1 MKHKRNTVIQ
11 LAILTVL
18 GGAVILTMLLPQL
31 PSQRGAA
38 PLVEISVILRESDSS
53 LWSSARLGMDQAAGE
68 LGAEL
73 RVLTLDRTNDGT
85 DQLEVLRRELGQQ
98 TDVLVVVPADPE
110 GLARALPD
118 QGTACPVLT
127 MEPPL
132 EGAVLAATPDNAA
145 LGRALA
151 QAAVDDGAA
160 GTVLLLN
167 ASPNS
172 TGVTARAAAAQ
183 EVLEAA
189 GAAARVRAVDL
200 SAPSDALRDLL
211 KQPDL
216 TAVMVFE
223 PALTEQAAS
232 LKQSLGLDVPL
243 YGVGVTASA
252 AAWLER
258 GVISAAGA
266 WSDFAAGYLAVE
278 GAVNLARGTDCRVEQ
293 LPFFIV
299 RGEELYEAEYQKLL
313 FPVG

>member
-18 GGAVILTMLLPQL
+18 GGAVILTMLLPRF
-31 PSQRGAA
+31 PGQRAAA

-73 RVLTLDRTNDGT
+73 RVLTLARTNDGA
-85 DQLEVLRRELGQQ
+85 DQLAVVRREVSQQ
-98 TDVLVVVPADPE
+98 TDALVVVPADPE
-110 GLARALPD
+110 GLARALAGQDP
-118 QGTACPVLT
+118 GCPILT
-127 MEPPL
+127 MESAV
-132 EGAVLAATPDNAA
+132 EGAVPAASPDNGA

-151 QAAVDDGAA
+151 QAVIDDGAA

-167 ASPNS
+167 ASPDS
-172 TGVTARAAAAQ
+172 TGVTARAAGAQ
-183 EVLEAA
+183 ETLEAA
-189 GAAARVRAVDL
+189 GTAVRVRAVDL

-232 LKQSLGLDVPL
+232 LKQGLELDVPL

-278 GAVNLARGTDCRVEQ
+278 GAVSLARGADYHMDQ

-299 RGEELYEAEYQKLL
+299 RGEELYEPEYQKLL

>member
-127 MEPPL
+127 MESPL

>member
-18 GGAVILTMLLPQL
+18 GGAVILTMLLPRL

-73 RVLTLDRTNDGT
+73 RVFTLDRTNDGA

-98 TDVLVVVPADPE
+98 TDALVVVPADPE
-110 GLARALPD
+110 GLAQALPD

-127 MEPPL
+127 MESPL

-151 QAAVDDGAA
+151 QAVVDDGAA

-189 GAAARVRAVDL
+189 GASARVRAVDL
-200 SAPSDALRDLL
+200 AAPSDALRDLL

-243 YGVGVTASA
+243 YGIGVTANA
-252 AAWLER
+252 AGWLER
-258 GVISAAGA
+258 GVIAAAGA

-278 GAVNLARGTDCRVEQ
+278 GAVNLARGADCRVEQ